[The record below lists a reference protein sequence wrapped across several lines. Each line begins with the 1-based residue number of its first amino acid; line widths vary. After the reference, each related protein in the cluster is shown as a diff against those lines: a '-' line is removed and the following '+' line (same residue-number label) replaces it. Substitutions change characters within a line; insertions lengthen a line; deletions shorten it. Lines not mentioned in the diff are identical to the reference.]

1 MNTIQ
6 LPNLNQEPNSTIP
19 TIINEKSYTF
29 NYLWINDHAILDIYL
44 NDVALI
50 KGKPLVTGSDLIARI
65 KNDDLITGKL
75 FLINKF
81 GYPVQPTQENFHT
94 DYYLVWEE

>member
-29 NYLWINDHAILDIYL
+29 NYLWINDYAILDIYL

-50 KGKPLVTGSDLIARI
+50 KGKPLVTGSDLIARV
-65 KNDDLITGKL
+65 KNDNLITGKL

-81 GYPVQPTQENFHT
+81 GYPVQATQENFHT
-94 DYYLVWEE
+94 DYYLVWEA

>member
-29 NYLWINDHAILDIYL
+29 NYLWINDYAILDIYL

-50 KGKPLVTGSDLIARI
+50 KGKPLVTGSDLIARV

-75 FLINKF
+75 FLINNKLF
-81 GYPVQPTQENFHT
+81 
-94 DYYLVWEE
+94 